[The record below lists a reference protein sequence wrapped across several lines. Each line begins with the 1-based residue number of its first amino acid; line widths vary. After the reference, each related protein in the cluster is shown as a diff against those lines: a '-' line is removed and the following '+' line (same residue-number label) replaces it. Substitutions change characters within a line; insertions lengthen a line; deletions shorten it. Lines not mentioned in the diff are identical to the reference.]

1 MSKTFEKILIANRGE
16 ISLRIIRT
24 CKEMGI
30 KTVAVYSTADRE
42 SLHVRFADEA
52 VCIGP
57 PSSAE
62 SYLSIPKI
70 MAAVEITNADAV
82 HPGYGFLAENAD
94 FAEVCAE
101 YGIKFI
107 GPTPSQIRKMGDK
120 ITAKETMIKAGVPV
134 VPGSGGLLKD
144 VKQGLEQA
152 EEVGYPIIL
161 KATAG
166 GGGKGMRV
174 VWEKEEFETAWNMA
188 RQEAKASFAN
198 DGIYMEKF
206 IEEPRHIEIQ
216 VAGDQY
222 GNVIHLSER
231 DCSIQRRHQKLVE
244 ESPSPF
250 MTDDL
255 RERMGEAAIKAGKA
269 IKYEGVGTV
278 EFLVDK
284 HRNFYF
290 MEMNTRIQVE
300 HTVTEEVIDHDLI
313 KEQIK
318 LAAGER
324 ITGGNY
330 IPSLHAMEVRINA
343 EDPFN
348 GFRPSPGT
356 ITSFHSSKGHG
367 VRVDTHVY
375 AGYTISPY
383 YDSMIAKLIC
393 RAQTREECIKKMSRA
408 LDEFIIEGVKTTV
421 PFHQLLMKNE
431 KFKSGDFHTGFLNEW
446 DFKAEIE
453 QKKKPNK

>member
-1 MSKTFEKILIANRGE
+1 MFEKILIANRGE
-16 ISLRIIRT
+16 IALRIIRT

-30 KTVAVYSTADRE
+30 QTVAVYSTADRE

-57 PSSAE
+57 ASSAE

-94 FAEVCAE
+94 FAEVCTE

-107 GPTPSQIRKMGDK
+107 GPTPEMIRKMGDK
-120 ITAKETMIKAGVPV
+120 ITAKETMIAANVPV
-134 VPGSGGLLKD
+134 IPGSDGLLED
-144 VKQGLEQA
+144 LAPALEKA
-152 EEVGYPIIL
+152 KEIGYPVIL

-166 GGGKGMRV
+166 GGGKGMRIV
-174 VWEKEEFETAWNMA
+174 EKEEAFEEQWQLARREAQTA
-188 RQEAKASFAN
+188 FGN
-198 DGIYMEKF
+198 DGIYLEKF
-206 IEEPRHIEIQ
+206 VEEPRHIEIQ
-216 VAGDQY
+216 IIGDQF
-222 GNVIHLSER
+222 GTVAHLSER

-255 RERMGEAAIKAGKA
+255 REQMGQAAIEAANA
-269 IKYEGVGTV
+269 INYEGVGTV

-284 HRNFYF
+284 HRKFYF

-300 HTVTEEVIDHDLI
+300 HPVTEEVIDHDLI

-318 LAAGER
+318 VAAGEK
-324 ITGGNY
+324 ISGESYYPTM
-330 IPSLHAMEVRINA
+330 HAMECRINA
-343 EDPFN
+343 EDARN

-356 ITSFHSSKGHG
+356 INSFHSSKGHG

-375 AGYTISPY
+375 AGYTVPPY

-393 RAQTREECIKKMSRA
+393 KAQTREECIKKMERA
-408 LDEFIIEGVKTTV
+408 LSEFIIEGIETTI
-421 PFHQLLMKNE
+421 PFHIALLQNE
-431 KFKSGDFHTGFLNEW
+431 EFKKGNFTTKFLDTFEF
-446 DFKAEIE
+446 
-453 QKKKPNK
+453 